1 MANPWFRMYTEF
13 SDDPKVQMMPENF
26 QRRLIMLFCARCKFQ
41 KLVENEMPFLL
52 RLSPE
57 ETAETK
63 SVFVE
68 KGFIDNDWNVIHWD
82 KRQFISDNSASRT
95 RAYRQ
100 NVKRHS
106 DSDM

>member
-1 MANPWFRMYTEF
+1 MYTEF

-41 KLVENEMPFLL
+41 KLVESEM
-52 RLSPE
+52 PE

-106 DSDM
+106 DGDM